1 MGISGLLQFLKQYR
15 TNVSLSNYSG
25 KTAAVDVSCWIH
37 QGAYYA
43 DFSEGQE
50 SAIQKIINY
59 VTKRIR
65 MLRDHNITPIIVF
78 DGASIP
84 VKKRIQEERARIR
97 ENWREKIIN
106 LIKDGKP
113 DEANK

>member
-1 MGISGLLQFLKQYR
+1 MGISGLLQFLKEYR
-15 TNVSLSNYSG
+15 TNVSLAKYSG
-25 KTAAVDVSCWIH
+25 KTVAVDVSCWIH

-43 DFSEGQE
+43 DFSEGIE
-50 SAIQKIINY
+50 SAIQKIIHY

-65 MLRDHNITPIIVF
+65 MLLDHKVEPIIVF

-97 ENWREKIIN
+97 INSREKIAF
-106 LIKDGKP
+106 LIKEGRP